1 MNNSK
6 IAFIGAGNMANSLIR
21 GLLAQGANPVNLLA
35 FDVDAEKLHLLQQEC
50 GISIGPMAEISAQA
64 DVLVLAVKPQ
74 VMPAVCRELAPLL
87 HKRPCLLI
95 SIAAGIPLHSLQQ
108 WLGAEA
114 AIVRSMP
121 NTPALVSAGAS
132 ALFANA
138 STSAMQKQL
147 AENILQAVGIV
158 CWVPRES
165 DIDAVTALSGSGPAY
180 FFLLMEAM
188 EASAVRLGL
197 SAETARKL
205 TLQTALGAAL
215 LAVDSDLPPSELR
228 KRVTSPAGTT
238 EQAINIFQSKGFV
251 ELVDDAMQ
259 AARQRS
265 VELAENFT

>member
-1 MNNSK
+1 MNSSK

-21 GLLAQGANPVNLLA
+21 GLLTKGAAPENLLA
-35 FDVDAEKLHLLQQEC
+35 FDVDTQKLQHLQSEC
-50 GISIGPMAEISAQA
+50 GIRVGTMREVAAQA

-74 VMPAVCRELAPLL
+74 VMAQVCKELATLL
-87 HKRPCLLI
+87 GNRRCLLI
-95 SIAAGIPLHSLQQ
+95 SIAAGIPLVSLQQ
-108 WLGAEA
+108 WLGAET

-132 ALFANA
+132 GLFANGRT
-138 STSAMQKQL
+138 STEQKEL
-147 AENILQAVGIV
+147 AQNILEAVGTV
-158 CWVPRES
+158 CWVPQEN

-188 EASAVRLGL
+188 EASAIKQGL
-197 SAETARKL
+197 SAETARQL

-215 LAVDSDLPPSELR
+215 LALDSDVPPSELR
-228 KRVTSPAGTT
+228 ERVTSPGGTT
-238 EQAINIFQSKGFV
+238 EQALNTFQSRGFA
-251 ELVDDAMQ
+251 EMVDEAMQ

>member
-1 MNNSK
+1 MNSSK

-21 GLLAQGANPVNLLA
+21 GLLSKGADPTNLLA
-35 FDVDAEKLHLLQQEC
+35 FDVDTEKLQLLQTEC
-50 GISIGPMAEISAQA
+50 GISIGTMADIAAQA

-74 VMPAVCRELAPLL
+74 VMAEVCRALAPLL
-87 HKRPCLLI
+87 SNRSCLLI
-95 SIAAGIPLHSLQQ
+95 SIAAGIPLLSLQQ
-108 WLGAEA
+108 WLGLET

-132 ALFANA
+132 GLFANA
-138 STSAMQKQL
+138 RTSPEQKQL
-147 AENILQAVGIV
+147 AEDILEAVGIV
-158 CWVPRES
+158 CWVPEES

-188 EASAVRLGL
+188 EASALKLGL
-197 SAETARKL
+197 SSETARKL

-215 LAVDSDLPPSELR
+215 LALDSDVPPSELR
-228 KRVTSPAGTT
+228 KRVSSPGGTT
-238 EQAINIFQSKGFV
+238 EQALNTFQNSGFA
-251 ELVDDAMQ
+251 ELVDEAMQ